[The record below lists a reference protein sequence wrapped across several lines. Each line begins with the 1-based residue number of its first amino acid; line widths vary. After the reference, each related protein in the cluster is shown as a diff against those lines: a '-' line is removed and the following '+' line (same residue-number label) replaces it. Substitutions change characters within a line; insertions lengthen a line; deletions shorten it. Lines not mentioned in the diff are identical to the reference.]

1 MTRPNEDLRR
11 QIKNAGARFWQIAD
25 RMKISEATLTR
36 RFRREMSEA
45 EKNEVLK
52 AVNEIRSGR

>member
-11 QIKNAGARFWQIAD
+11 QIKNAGARFGQIAD